1 VEKRQKSV
9 SMAQPAKIKQFLFI
23 YTFGKRL
30 LRARQTQK
38 TMTFFTIVDLL
49 KIERQNLFENGL
61 FDFPNYVLR

>member
-9 SMAQPAKIKQFLFI
+9 SMAQPAKIKQLLFI
-23 YTFGKRL
+23 CTFGNRQ
-30 LRARQTQK
+30 LRARQTQNK
-38 TMTFFTIVDLL
+38 FFTIVDLL

>member
-1 VEKRQKSV
+1 
-9 SMAQPAKIKQFLFI
+9 MAQPAKIKQLLFI
-23 YTFGKRL
+23 CTFGNRQ
-30 LRARQTQK
+30 LRARQAQK